1 MPKIE
6 KSGFQTL
13 PTLAI
18 ALPEEAIADFCKQWK
33 VEEFYLFG
41 SILRDDFHA
50 DSDVDVM
57 VQFAPNARFGLFEFM
72 DMKAALEKIC
82 ARKVDLLTK
91 KSIEKSRN
99 WIRRNEILGTARLF
113 YVAR

>member
-6 KSGFQTL
+6 DAGFQAL
-13 PTLAI
+13 PVLAI
-18 ALPEEAIADFCKQWK
+18 ALPEEAIANFCEQWK

-50 DSDVDVM
+50 GSDVDVM
-57 VQFAPNARFGLFEFM
+57 VQFAPDACPGLFEFM
-72 DMKAALEKIC
+72 DMKEALEKIC
-82 ARKVDLLTK
+82 DRKVDLLTK
-91 KSIEKSRN
+91 KTIEKSRN

-113 YVAR
+113 YAAR